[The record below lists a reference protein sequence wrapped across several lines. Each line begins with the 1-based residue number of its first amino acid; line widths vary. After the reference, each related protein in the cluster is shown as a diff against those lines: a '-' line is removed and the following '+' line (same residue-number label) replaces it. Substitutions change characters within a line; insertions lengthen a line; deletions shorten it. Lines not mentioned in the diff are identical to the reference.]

1 MQEEERKRE
10 EAEAKTT
17 AGAVK
22 LLIRKVSSMG
32 TSESHNVITSG
43 RLDPSKSHQQK
54 TMSSRPPFSPN
65 SAGGLSNNS
74 GANASR
80 NVTSGKNALVRSQSN
95 EQ

>member
-32 TSESHNVITSG
+32 ISENHNVITSG

-65 SAGGLSNNS
+65 NAGGLSNNS
-74 GANASR
+74 GSNASR
-80 NVTSGKNALVRSQSN
+80 NVTSGRNALARSQSN